1 MKKILL
7 TLSILSL
14 ITSCKDDFVD
24 IKQEGV
30 TVGTDFFQTQEDA
43 MKATN
48 AIYSFLRSW
57 ENTGFPAQN
66 ILGVTGDDV
75 VKGSNPGDA
84 AFINDM
90 DQFKY
95 NVSTDAVNGYWIGQ
109 WQAVNRTNQVITKVP
124 AIEMDA
130 TLKNR

>member
-66 ILGVTGDDV
+66 ILQNFRAQGRGAGILQEVERMRQ
-75 VKGSNPGDA
+75 
-84 AFINDM
+84 I
-90 DQFKY
+90 
-95 NVSTDAVNGYWIGQ
+95 
-109 WQAVNRTNQVITKVP
+109 
-124 AIEMDA
+124 
-130 TLKNR
+130 